1 MCTEITIEME
11 YFFDRTERM
20 GSKVGGPLE
29 AIFEEGYAQ
38 ILALARTRLAGE
50 RTPISTATLAH
61 ELYLNLRGRSD
72 LKFSS
77 LQQFLAYSS
86 RAMRSLLIDMARER
100 IAQKRG
106 GDLLPLTLVGNV
118 PDAGGTPEQL
128 VALDEALERLGQ
140 IDGRLLQVA
149 EMRVIMGMEVC
160 DVALALNVSEPTI
173 KRDWQRAKAFL
184 YESLGAT
191 H

>member
-1 MCTEITIEME
+1 VCTEITIEME